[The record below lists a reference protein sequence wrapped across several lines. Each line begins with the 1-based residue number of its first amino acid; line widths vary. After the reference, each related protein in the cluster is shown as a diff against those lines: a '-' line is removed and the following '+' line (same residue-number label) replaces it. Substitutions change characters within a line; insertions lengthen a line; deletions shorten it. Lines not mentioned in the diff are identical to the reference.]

1 MGKRPTHRK
10 THTGSLH
17 TPSPPPAGPPLQLR
31 RLLRA
36 IFGVELW
43 HIEDPNSQAQCVP
56 TIRYLVKRAGTEAVF
71 NRPHEAWRYFKDLTG
86 APDKIDRPEPPQL
99 NAALLTP
106 GKRKQR
112 RRGERKSTT

>member
-1 MGKRPTHRK
+1 
-10 THTGSLH
+10 
-17 TPSPPPAGPPLQLR
+17 LR
-31 RLLRA
+31 T
-36 IFGVELW
+36 ISGVELW
-43 HIEDPNSQAQCVP
+43 HIEDPKGQAQRAP

-106 GKRKQR
+106 VKRKQR